1 MKYKIKFEINYG
13 DLEIDELR
21 DCKLDLLN
29 QEVTTE
35 IESEFPLSIPD
46 KEDSIRLGDE
56 FYKINGKYHQLE
68 KDCYTTTINVTSERV
83 LSIITEKSRRREKEI
98 NNQQLKSMISAFGKS
113 FK

>member
-29 QEVTTE
+29 QEITTE
-35 IESEFPLSIPD
+35 IDSELPLSIPD

-68 KDCYTTTINVTSERV
+68 KDCYTTTINVTSEKV
-83 LSIITEKSRRREKEI
+83 MCIINEKSRISERENMDRKYKRML
-98 NNQQLKSMISAFGKS
+98 NNNG
-113 FK
+113 FKF

>member
-13 DLEIDELR
+13 DLETDELR

-29 QEVTTE
+29 QEITTE

-68 KDCYTTTINVTSERV
+68 KDCYMTTINVTSERV
-83 LSIITEKSRRREKEI
+83 LCIINEKSRRREKEMSARE
-98 NNQQLKSMISAFGKS
+98 LKNMMSS
-113 FK
+113 FSF

>member
-13 DLEIDELR
+13 DLETDELR

-29 QEVTTE
+29 QEITTE
-35 IESEFPLSIPD
+35 IESESPLSIPD

-68 KDCYTTTINVTSERV
+68 KDCYTTTINVTSDKV
-83 LSIITEKSRRREKEI
+83 LRIIDEKSRRREKEMSTRE
-98 NNQQLKSMISAFGKS
+98 LKNMISS
-113 FK
+113 FSF

>member
-13 DLEIDELR
+13 DLETDELR

-29 QEVTTE
+29 QEITTE

-68 KDCYTTTINVTSERV
+68 KDCYTTTINVTSEKV
-83 LSIITEKSRRREKEI
+83 LSIVNEKYRRREKEI
-98 NNQQLKSMISAFGKS
+98 SNQQLKSMMSAFGN